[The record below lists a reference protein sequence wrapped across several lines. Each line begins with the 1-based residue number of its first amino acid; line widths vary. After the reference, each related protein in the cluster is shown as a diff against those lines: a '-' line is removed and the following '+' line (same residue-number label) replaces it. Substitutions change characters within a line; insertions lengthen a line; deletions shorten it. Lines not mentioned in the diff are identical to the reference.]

1 MSSPRSDRLRE
12 LVADAGVAVSTKGVQ
27 MARDAHHERLSS
39 LDATFLGV
47 EDRCSHMH
55 IGSVGV
61 FEGSPGGA
69 VDLERVH
76 HLMSVALDGVP
87 RCRQRVET
95 IPLLGLRSGWT
106 TPPST
111 LTTTSGT
118 RACRCLATSVSSSGS
133 PAA

>member
-1 MSSPRSDRLRE
+1 MP
-12 LVADAGVAVSTKGVQ
+12 
-27 MARDAHHERLSS
+27 RDAHHERLSS

-69 VDLERVH
+69 IDLEGVH
-76 HLMSVALDGVP
+76 HLVSVALDGVP
-87 RCRQRVET
+87 RYRQRVET
-95 IPLLGLRSGWT
+95 MPLLGHPVWVDDASFN
-106 TPPST
+106 PHYH
-111 LTTTSGT
+111 SGT
-118 RACRCLATSVSSSGS
+118 PACPCPATSVSSSGS